1 MVSIITPVYNSEK
14 LIGKTIECVLNQT
27 YQNWEMLLVDD
38 CSTDKSASIIKKY
51 SKKDSRIKYIKLKE
65 NSGAAKA
72 RNKALEESKGRFIA
86 YLDADDLWKP
96 QKLEKQ
102 IEFMKKNK
110 YGFTCTD
117 YEKIDEDGKSL
128 NKIVKIPNKVNYNLF
143 LRNTIIQTVG
153 VMIDTKI
160 TGKEL
165 LVMPN
170 IRRRQDAATWCQLL
184 KNGFDC
190 YEVPENLSY
199 YRVVSNSLSSNK
211 LKAVKGTWNLYRNIE
226 KLSLLKSCYCFIGYA
241 FNAVKKR
248 IYIKK
253 SNEINFMRIGRKII
267 AKINPVILNKL
278 MYRVLLKKR
287 MNLKQPTTFN
297 EKINWLKM
305 YVYPKDKIYSDY
317 ADKYKLHLILKQL
330 KLSKYSVKL
339 LGAWNNPKNI
349 DWDKLP
355 TQFVLKC
362 NHGSKYNI
370 ICKDKYTFDKEA
382 AIKKLSK
389 WFKED
394 FGLVSGELHYSN
406 INRKIICE
414 EFLGDNLKDFQIWC
428 SHGQILFTVYIDSP
442 HGVNRKVT
450 YDENWN
456 RLNFVTS
463 LPKIE
468 QEIPKPK
475 KFNEMIK
482 IAKMVSKK
490 FVFLRLDFYIMN
502 NNDVKISEMTF
513 SPASGFVS
521 WNPEKMDIEIGKRI
535 NLNNIKK

>member
-1 MVSIITPVYNSEK
+1 MKKNNDMVSIITPVYNSEK

-248 IYIKK
+248 IYIK
-253 SNEINFMRIGRKII
+253 RR
-267 AKINPVILNKL
+267 
-278 MYRVLLKKR
+278 
-287 MNLKQPTTFN
+287 
-297 EKINWLKM
+297 
-305 YVYPKDKIYSDY
+305 
-317 ADKYKLHLILKQL
+317 
-330 KLSKYSVKL
+330 
-339 LGAWNNPKNI
+339 
-349 DWDKLP
+349 
-355 TQFVLKC
+355 
-362 NHGSKYNI
+362 
-370 ICKDKYTFDKEA
+370 
-382 AIKKLSK
+382 
-389 WFKED
+389 
-394 FGLVSGELHYSN
+394 
-406 INRKIICE
+406 
-414 EFLGDNLKDFQIWC
+414 
-428 SHGQILFTVYIDSP
+428 
-442 HGVNRKVT
+442 
-450 YDENWN
+450 
-456 RLNFVTS
+456 
-463 LPKIE
+463 
-468 QEIPKPK
+468 
-475 KFNEMIK
+475 
-482 IAKMVSKK
+482 
-490 FVFLRLDFYIMN
+490 
-502 NNDVKISEMTF
+502 
-513 SPASGFVS
+513 
-521 WNPEKMDIEIGKRI
+521 
-535 NLNNIKK
+535 